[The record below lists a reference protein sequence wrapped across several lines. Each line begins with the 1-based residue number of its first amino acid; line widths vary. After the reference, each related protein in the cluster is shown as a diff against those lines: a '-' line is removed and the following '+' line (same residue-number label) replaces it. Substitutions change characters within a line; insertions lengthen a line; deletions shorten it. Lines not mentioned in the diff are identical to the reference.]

1 MKLEPAEKLLTT
13 QEVASRLHLA
23 TRTVCLW
30 AECGVLPAFR
40 VGRQWRF
47 HASAIE
53 QYVASLS
60 GSPQFEARRSMDNRT
75 KASV

>member
-13 QEVASRLHLA
+13 QEVGARLHLA

-47 HASAIE
+47 NARAID
-53 QYVASLS
+53 QYVANLS
-60 GSPQFEARRSMDNRT
+60 GSSQIEAH
-75 KASV
+75 K